1 MAFKVVDYHSAMRL
15 GMGYNSYTESLCVN
29 DVVRKPG
36 NIPASESDLHAA
48 RLAVATGGKTGQ
60 PEQLTTGSK
69 QLSPQGFLEGAS
81 GTVKR
86 TIVDGQKEV
95 SQVVTWDASFIEN
108 SSELLEKLDVSGALS
123 IKMSGVG
130 SLSGKAAFIDST
142 ETKRADV
149 NYVITVHVTNQR
161 LIADDVTEFCP
172 IDNIQEGQF
181 TDIYGNCFISGFI
194 EGGDFTA
201 VVSITTADTIKKNSL
216 SGSLE
221 LSAEISGLDV
231 KGQAG
236 GAKDDNSTI
245 KNAMTTFKVIWSGGG
260 DIRDDNIKEWTLQNL
275 KEVAM
280 SFPDSVAA
288 SREASISSTLDR
300 GYLLMLSHRAI
311 LTKYTSLRSYHE
323 QTVKGS
329 PLDYENAGVYT
340 ASLYD
345 AYSDYKIMW
354 KDIQAMISGL
364 NKKEFELFMQDKPE
378 SLVNYAKLIAAT
390 QQKKEKDYQAAIEEQ
405 RSLPDRGALV
415 ALTGS
420 KASTEKHQ
428 VIEKPLP
435 ANNVERYP
443 ADVFGLEMAA
453 SDCRFEM
460 IKLVREVDAVTKDPK
475 VACDPSRTGM
485 YLSPSVFRLLLP
497 MPDKERLPT
506 LKKWKETKENLSN
519 TEGDLKARKAEITKI
534 KKILEAALITPQRDE
549 NGTLDAHA
557 PKNTTALHPSVQ
569 TSLSKHAYRA
579 DDYRMQSLLD
589 DKKSISTGAAFFND
603 LDLIEPVARPSEL
616 RLWSDDT
623 KIKGICIIYTTGL
636 EIAHGQR
643 EGNPQHV
650 LKFDYDE
657 VITELE
663 VHVVK
668 VEEGKLCVKAIAVA
682 TSKCNILIAGT
693 KSGGKTHSFSMQG
706 DRQWSFRG
714 FFGFTFAD
722 GFEDLGAV
730 WGKDKIT
737 ASTSTVQAPPAKNFL
752 GMGSSL
758 QEKTKKT
765 MAESKPA
772 EHFYLGDCV
781 STGSSSA
788 SVNTFSALDTIVAS
802 SHIRSLAFSVSAGRL
817 CGLKV
822 GYSDNKQLTHGVYS
836 QDREVWHCEVKEPIV
851 AAKLTVGKTVSNPE
865 PLVDTVELVSGDEKG
880 ALPLWPLDVSTI
892 RYLGDHTEADKLEV
906 VSKLTE
912 QAPSL
917 ARANW
922 SLRGFYGEES
932 QGLITRLG
940 LIWGCA

>member
-1 MAFKVVDYHSAMRL
+1 MAFKVVEYNSAMRL
-15 GMGYNSYTESLCVN
+15 GMGYNSYTDSLCVN

-48 RLAVATGGKTGQ
+48 RLAAAMDEKAGQ
-60 PEQLTTGSK
+60 PRQLTTGSE

-86 TIVDGQKEV
+86 TVVDGQKEV
-95 SQVVTWDASFIEN
+95 SQVVTWSASFIEN
-108 SSELLEKLDVSGALS
+108 SSELLQKLGVSGALS

-130 SLSGKAAFIDST
+130 SLSGKAAFVDST
-142 ETKRADV
+142 ETKKADV
-149 NYVITVHVTNQR
+149 NYVITVNVANQR

-181 TDIYGNCFISGFI
+181 TDIYGDCFISGFI
-194 EGGDFTA
+194 EGGEFSA
-201 VVSITTADTIKKNSL
+201 VVSITTADTMKKNSL

-221 LSAEISGLDV
+221 LSANISGLDV
-231 KGQAG
+231 EGKAG

-260 DIRDDNIKEWTLQNL
+260 DIRDDSIKEWTLQNL

-288 SREASISSTLDR
+288 S
-300 GYLLMLSHRAI
+300 I

-345 AYSDYKIMW
+345 AYSDYKVMW

-364 NKKEFELFMQDKPE
+364 NKKEFELYMQDKPE
-378 SLVNYAKLIAAT
+378 SLMNYAKLIAAT
-390 QQKKEKDYQAAIEEQ
+390 QQKKEKDYQTAIEEQ
-405 RSLPDRGALV
+405 KSLPDRGALV

-420 KASTEKHQ
+420 KHSTEKQ
-428 VIEKPLP
+428 EVIEKPLP
-435 ANNVERYP
+435 ANKVDLYP

-475 VACDPSRTGM
+475 VACDPSRIGM

-497 MPDKERLPT
+497 APDKERLPT
-506 LKKWKETKENLSN
+506 LKQWKDTKDHLST
-519 TEGDLKARKAEITKI
+519 TEDDLKARKAEIEEI
-534 KKILEAALITPQRDE
+534 KKILENALITPRRDE
-549 NGTLDAHA
+549 SGTLNANA
-557 PKNTTALHPSVQ
+557 PKDTTALHPSIQ
-569 TSLSKHAYRA
+569 TSLSKHAYKA
-579 DDYRMQSLLD
+579 DDYRMQSLLQD
-589 DKKSISTGAAFFND
+589 TKSISTGAAFFND
-603 LDLIEPVARPSEL
+603 LELIESGARPSEL
-616 RLWSDDT
+616 RVWSDDT
-623 KIKGICIIYTTGL
+623 KIKGICIVYTTDR

-643 EGNPQHV
+643 EGNPQHA
-650 LKFDYDE
+650 LKLDYDE

-663 VHVVK
+663 VHVAK
-668 VEEGKLCVKAIAVA
+668 VEEGKLCVKAIAMA

-693 KSGGKTHSFSMQG
+693 KSGGKTHSFSMQD

-714 FFGFTFAD
+714 LFGFTFTD
-722 GFEDLGAV
+722 GFEDLGVV
-730 WGKDKIT
+730 WGKDKVT
-737 ASTSTVQAPPAKNFL
+737 AATSTVQAPPAKNFL
-752 GMGSSL
+752 GMGPSL
-758 QEKTKKT
+758 QEKTKKA
-765 MAESKPA
+765 MSESKPA

-788 SVNTFSALDTIVAS
+788 SVNTFNALDTIAAS
-802 SHIRSLAFSVSAGRL
+802 SQIRSLAFSVSAGRL

-836 QDREVWHCEVKEPIV
+836 QDREVWHCEVKAPIV
-851 AAKLTVGKTVSNPE
+851 AAKLTVGKTVSTPE
-865 PLVDTVELVSGDEKG
+865 PFVDTVELVCGDENG